1 MLKLQ
6 NIQYNIGSKIILE
19 NVNVQFEPNKFNII
33 LGQNGSGKSSL
44 LKIFCGQ
51 TKNYKGNVLYND
63 TNLQTIRTEDIAKH
77 RAVMS
82 QLPTLSFPLKVSDVV
97 MMGRYPHFHFS
108 PTKKDEHICQEAIE
122 LMNLQI
128 FADRNYLTLSGGEK
142 QRVQYARVLAQIW
155 EQPTNEHMRYLFLDE
170 PITSLDVKYQQEFL
184 KIAKGFINE
193 NTIVIAIMHELN
205 LAIQFADHL
214 FFLKEGKLIAN
225 GVTNNILS
233 ADLLEKVFDVKVEMI
248 YSAYTE
254 KPYII
259 FK

>member
-1 MLKLQ
+1 MLKLE
-6 NIQYNIGSKIILE
+6 NIHYSIGSKIILD
-19 NVNVQFEPNKFNII
+19 NINVQFEPNKFNII
-33 LGQNGSGKSSL
+33 LGQNGSGKSSV

-51 TKNYKGNVLYND
+51 IKNYKGNVLYDD
-63 TNLQTIRTEDIAKH
+63 TNLQIIRTEDIAKH

-82 QLPTLSFPLKVSDVV
+82 QLPTLGFPLKVSDVV

-122 LMNLQI
+122 LLHLQV

-155 EQPTNEHMRYLFLDE
+155 EQPTNEHKRYLFLDE

-184 KIAKGFINE
+184 KIAKSFTNE

-205 LAIQFADHL
+205 LAIQFADNL

-225 GVTNNILS
+225 GATNNILS
-233 ADLLEKVFDVKVEMI
+233 VALIEKVFDVKTDMI
-248 YSAYTE
+248 HFANAE
-254 KPYII
+254 KPYIV

>member
-6 NIQYNIGSKIILE
+6 NIQYNIGSKIILQDI
-19 NVNVQFEPNKFNII
+19 NVQFEPNTFNII

-51 TKNYKGNVLYND
+51 IKNYKGNVLYND
-63 TNLQTIRTEDIAKH
+63 TNLQTIRTEEIAKH

-82 QLPTLSFPLKVSDVV
+82 QLPTLSFPLKVSEVI

-108 PTKKDEHICQEAIE
+108 PTKKDEQICKEAIE
-122 LMNLQI
+122 IMHLQT

-155 EQPTNEHMRYLFLDE
+155 EQPTNEHKRYLFLDE

-184 KIAKGFINE
+184 RIAKGFINE

-205 LAIQFADHL
+205 LAIQFADNL
-214 FFLKEGKLIAN
+214 FFLKDGNMIAHGN
-225 GVTNNILS
+225 ANDILS
-233 ADLLEKVFDVKVEMI
+233 EKLLEEVFDVKVEMVQ
-248 YSAYTE
+248 SANTA
-254 KPYII
+254 KPYVI